1 MRRFLNILVFGVLLS
16 IVAVLI
22 LQLHVKRTSRE
33 AIKTDMTQLEE
44 AYTGIVLGASIKPD
58 KSLSLILQDR
68 VDAALLAY
76 KNKKFKK
83 FLLSGDHGKENYDEV
98 NAMKN
103 YLNNKGVPD
112 EDIFLDHAGFDTYD
126 TMFRARDVFH
136 VTDAIVFTQKFH
148 LPRAVYLGKNMGL
161 NIQGFVADQHE
172 YPGNSHFARREWLA
186 NIKAWMELNIEKSP
200 AYSGKVIPITG
211 DSKLSHDKGSVRN

>member
-1 MRRFLNILVFGVLLS
+1 MRRFLNILVFGVLLAV
-16 IVAVLI
+16 VAILT

-33 AIKTDMTQLEE
+33 AIKTDVAQLEK

-76 KNKKFKK
+76 KNKKIKK
-83 FLLSGDHGKENYDEV
+83 FLLSGDHGKKNYDEV

-103 YLNNKGVPD
+103 YLNNKGVSD
-112 EDIFLDHAGFDTYD
+112 EDIFLDHAGFDTYE
-126 TMFRARDVFH
+126 TMYRARDVFK

-148 LPRAVYLGKNMGL
+148 LPRAIYLGKNMGL
-161 NIQGFVADQHE
+161 KLQGFVADQHE
-172 YPGNSHFARREWLA
+172 YPSNTRFARREWLA
-186 NIKAWMELNIEKSP
+186 NIKAWMELNIENSP
-200 AYSGKVIPITG
+200 IYSGKVTPITG
-211 DSKLSHDKGSVRN
+211 DSKASHYKS